1 MKNVYY
7 PKDQRI
13 SACVFMGKKI
23 PHVGDM
29 IKNFVDV
36 STGNRNYK
44 DNNSN

>member
-13 SACVFMGKKI
+13 SACVFMRKKN
-23 PHVGDM
+23 HVGDM